1 MTMQSHDDWTKTLNT
16 LVSGKVPEIPAH
28 EIFIQTPRGA
38 AVAASRRA
46 ELPDR
51 LRTLLFLINGR
62 RRMFEYRD
70 LLPRYRNIDDTFDML
85 TRKGYIEPLSGSN
98 RQR

>member
-1 MTMQSHDDWTKTLNT
+1 MQSDDNWTNT
-16 LVSGKVPEIPAH
+16 LDTLVNGKVPQIPAH
-28 EIFIQTPRGA
+28 EVFIQTPRGA
-38 AVAASRRA
+38 AVAGSRRA

-85 TRKGYIEPLSGSN
+85 TRKGYIEPLSGSH
-98 RQR
+98 RPG

>member
-1 MTMQSHDDWTKTLNT
+1 
-16 LVSGKVPEIPAH
+16 
-28 EIFIQTPRGA
+28 
-38 AVAASRRA
+38 
-46 ELPDR
+46 

-70 LLPRYRNIDDTFDML
+70 LLPRCRNIDDTFDML
-85 TRKGYIEPLSGSN
+85 TRKGYIEPLSGTA